1 MMTSYL
7 SLVPKYLSMH
17 KKKSRL
23 IIISVAIAV
32 ALVTGIFSMLDS
44 FLQFE
49 KIQVIHDYGNYHFL
63 IKNATGEE
71 IEFINNRVDVKNAGN
86 WISIDSDSFLNGKT
100 AKLGALAENF
110 APNMNCILL
119 EGDYPIREDEV
130 MIEEWAAEKQSLEI
144 GDIITITLNNQVDK
158 QYIISGIY
166 NDIGA
171 TKASDIPGIL
181 LSISGANNLDI
192 EKINFFLVEFKKGVN
207 INKSVEEIKSYL
219 NLESSR
225 IGLND
230 RLLAVIGQSK
240 NQSALGLYTTGIILF
255 CIVLIAGVMM
265 IYNTFNIS
273 VTERIRQFGLLRCIG
288 ASPHQIKK
296 LVKREGLYITLKAIP
311 IGLLAG
317 IIMTFICTAVL
328 KFYNPSLFGSIE
340 LFNVSTIGVITG
352 IILGFLTVF
361 MASLLPANKAAKV
374 PPVNTVAGIN
384 EIKVSKK
391 RKHGR
396 LTHLFKAEIALGMNN
411 AFMKKKTLIL
421 MSCSIAISIMM
432 FLGFQVFIDFMY
444 SAMKTNKPYTPD
456 ISIVSEE
463 GLSQDLY
470 KQVEDLDGTKRV
482 YGRMFSYVNATFD
495 ASKLTTHYKNIVGNI
510 TLTEDGL
517 FIPPEPSWL
526 ISYDKNQLKWA
537 KLDLIEGTLSE
548 EKLNAQNG
556 VIAVVSTLR
565 NGITSETTYLKLG
578 DTIYVDTPAGRQELK
593 VMGILRSVP
602 FSDSSL
608 NLTTFITTEN
618 IFKNL
623 TDKTSYNIISIQLT
637 KRGQEATIDKIKGLL
652 NEDMSFFD
660 QRQQNTE
667 ITQAFMTM
675 AIFIYGFVI
684 VIALISILN
693 IVNTM
698 NTSVASKT
706 RYLGVMRAI
715 GMSGEQLN
723 KMILVEASTYSITG
737 SVLGCVL
744 GILLQKILITN
755 LLSDLKLTWQF
766 PLTQIGII
774 LVLVILVTMLSVINP
789 LKRIKAQKITDVMN
803 SF

>member
-17 KKKSRL
+17 KKKSQL

-49 KIQVIHDYGNYHFL
+49 KIQIIHDYGNYHFL
-63 IKNATGEE
+63 IKNATEEE
-71 IEFINNRVDVKNAGN
+71 INFINNRVDVKNAGS
-86 WISIDSDSFLNGKT
+86 WISIDSDCFLNGKP
-100 AKLGALAENF
+100 ANLGALAENF
-110 APNMNCILL
+110 APNMNCIIL

-130 MIEEWAAEKQSLEI
+130 IIEEWAAEKQSLEI
-144 GDIITITLNNQVDK
+144 GDIITLTLNDHVNK

-181 LSISGANNLDI
+181 LSTLGAKNLDI

-219 NLESSR
+219 KLESSR

-296 LVKREGLYITLKAIP
+296 LVKREGLYVTLKAIP

-340 LFNVSTIGVITG
+340 LFYVSTIGVVTG

-374 PPVNTVAGIN
+374 PPVNAVTGIN
-384 EIKVSKK
+384 EIKISKK

-456 ISIVSEE
+456 ISIASEK

-470 KQVEDLDGTKRV
+470 KQIEDLDGIKRV

-495 ASKLTTHYKNIVGNI
+495 ASKLTTHYKNLVGDI

-565 NGITSETTYLKLG
+565 KGITSETNSLKLG
-578 DTIYVDTPAGRQELK
+578 DMIYIDTPSGRQELK

-618 IFKNL
+618 IFKSL
-623 TDKTSYNIISIQLT
+623 TDETSYKIISIQLT
-637 KRGQEATIDKIKGLL
+637 KRGQEDTIDKIKRLL
-652 NEDMSFFD
+652 SDDMSFFD
-660 QRQQNTE
+660 QRQQNAE

-693 IVNTM
+693 IINTM
-698 NTSVASKT
+698 NTSVASKI

-715 GMSGEQLN
+715 GMSGDQLN
-723 KMILVEASTYSITG
+723 KMILVEASTYSFTG
-737 SVLGCVL
+737 SVLGCVF
-744 GILLQKILITN
+744 GILLQKVLITN

-766 PLTQIGII
+766 PLTQLGII
-774 LVLVILVTMLSVINP
+774 LVLVMLVTVISIINP
-789 LKRIKAQKITDVMN
+789 LKRIKAQKITDVMS